1 MTRYETTFKKCRDE
15 NRAAFIPF
23 WMIGDKTPEE
33 SLKTIETMAQHADI
47 LELGMPFSDPLADGP
62 TIQASVN
69 RALSAGTTTDDC
81 FDVIGKVRD
90 KFPEK
95 PIGLLVYLNL
105 VIAYGIEK
113 FFSKCAQTGVDS
125 VLAPELP
132 VEEVDLVKTV
142 ADAHNVEL
150 VFLVST
156 NTPEDRL
163 KEIYK
168 ASGGF
173 IYAVSTPSI
182 TGAKSEVSPDT
193 LDMIK
198 RLKAEAGLPICIGFG
213 VSTPEQVSLLSKNAA
228 DGVIMGSK
236 LFQFLGDNSGLS
248 SFCKECRE
256 ATLS

>member
-1 MTRYETTFKKCRDE
+1 MTRYEKTFAKCRAE

-23 WMIGDKTPEE
+23 WMIGDETPEA
-33 SLKTIETMAQHADI
+33 SLKTIETMAKSADI

-62 TIQASVN
+62 TIQSSVN
-69 RALSAGTTTDDC
+69 RALDSGTTTEDC
-81 FDVIGKVRD
+81 FNVIAQVRH

-105 VIAYGIEK
+105 IIAYGIEE
-113 FFSKCAQTGVDS
+113 FFAKCSETGVDS

-132 VEEVDLVKTV
+132 VEEVVLVQDIAKKY
-142 ADAHNVEL
+142 NVEL

-168 ASGGF
+168 VSGGF

-182 TGAKSEVSPDT
+182 TGAKTEVSPDT

-198 RLKAEAGLPICIGFG
+198 RLKAEAGLPICVGFG
-213 VSTPEQVSLLSKNAA
+213 VSTPEQVSLLSKHQA
-228 DGVIMGSK
+228 DGVIMGSR
-236 LFQFLGDNSGLS
+236 LFSFLGDNAALG
-248 SFCKECRE
+248 SFCEECIG
-256 ATLS
+256 ATAV